1 MTEKSAHPTA
11 IMLSSTVN
19 LLKTLALS
27 SGIHAEVMQAEAA
40 RTLCGL
46 LRMLVESGTS
56 DQTGNLSSTHS

>member
-1 MTEKSAHPTA
+1 MEKSTHPTA

-27 SGIHAEVMQAEAA
+27 SGIHAEVMQAEAT

-46 LRMLVESGTS
+46 LRMLVESGTN
-56 DQTGNLSSTHS
+56 DKKGNLTPCVSK